1 MENSNKHKQ
10 SNFDKSIRS
19 ADDIGTGA
27 KFDDAVKAA
36 DKAFDPFRKVEKPFL
51 RKKNNG

>member
-1 MENSNKHKQ
+1 MMTHKNR
-10 SNFDKSIRS
+10 NFDKAIRS

-27 KFDDAVKAA
+27 KFDEAVKVA
-36 DKAFDPFRKVEKPFL
+36 DKAFDPFRKIEKPFS